1 MDRESVIA
9 ILDEIAILLEL
20 KGENPFKSRAYSNAA
35 RALEADGRD
44 ISQLVVSGELGKV
57 NGIGAGLTE
66 KITELVQTGKLAYYL
81 QLKSEIPD
89 GVLEILR
96 VPGMGPKKVRA
107 VYTELG
113 VDSLGSLEYACR
125 ENRLVTLPGFGSKTQ
140 QKVLEGIERLKKFRE
155 RHLLDTA
162 LIEAGKLA
170 DYIRQ
175 SPNATRVEIAG
186 SLRRRRETIKDVDI
200 LVTAVN
206 PEAVMNHFVA
216 YPEVETVTGH
226 GETKSSIV
234 LNTGINADLRVV
246 RQDQFA
252 YALHHFTGSRE
263 HNTEMR
269 SRARKMGLKMN
280 EYGLFKDDEQ
290 PIECADEQ
298 SLFQELGLQY
308 IPPELRENTGEIEAA
323 ERGEIPTLIEPGDV
337 RGIFHVH
344 SNYSDGSMTLERIAA
359 IGRSL
364 GYEYVGIAD
373 HSQSARYAHGL
384 EPERVIEQH
393 REIDEVNKG
402 ADGFRLLKG
411 IESDILKDGSL
422 DYSDDILEQFDFVIA
437 SVHSNFNLS
446 EREMTERILK
456 ALRNPFVTMLGHP
469 TGRLLLAREPYP
481 VDLEAVL
488 ECAAENGVAV
498 EINANPHRL
507 DLDWIHCKRAKALGV
522 RIAICPDAHDEEGFE
537 DTAYGVA
544 VARRGWLERSD
555 IINTMALTEVTAWL
569 QRQRSAKTTR

>member
-155 RHLLDTA
+155 RHLLDMA
-162 LIEAGKLA
+162 LIEAGRLA

>member
-162 LIEAGKLA
+162 LIDAGKLA